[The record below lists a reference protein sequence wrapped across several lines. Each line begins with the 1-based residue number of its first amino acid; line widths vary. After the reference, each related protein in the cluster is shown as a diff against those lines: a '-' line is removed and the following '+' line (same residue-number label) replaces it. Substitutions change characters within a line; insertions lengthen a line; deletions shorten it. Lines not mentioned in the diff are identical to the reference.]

1 MSASFFA
8 LFLYTTLYLQE
19 ILHLSPVEAGL
30 VYLPGTILLFVV
42 SGATAELTKRISAG
56 ALIVGGLILVA
67 VGLALMTV
75 VQVDSSWVALLPG
88 LLVVC
93 AGTGLFNPAL
103 AAVALGSLPDAQ
115 SGLAAGV
122 NDVFRQGGI
131 AVGVAAYGVL
141 VPAGAALGH
150 GSSGSFVSSLHE
162 ALWIGA
168 AVAAIGA
175 IVAVKLIGIRA
186 PAPQVSPIPAGE
198 AVPEAV

>member
-19 ILHLSPVEAGL
+19 ILHLSPLQAGL
-30 VYLPGTILLFVV
+30 VYLPGTLLLFIV
-42 SGATAELTKRISAG
+42 SGATAELSKRIPAG
-56 ALIVGGLILVA
+56 ALIAGGLVLA
-67 VGLALMTV
+67 AAGLALMTLA
-75 VQVDSSWVALLPG
+75 QASSQWTALLPG

-103 AAVALGSLPDAQ
+103 AAVALGSLSDAQ

-122 NDVFRQGGI
+122 NDAFRQGGV

-150 GSSGSFVSSLHE
+150 GSSAAFVSGLHD

-168 AVAAIGA
+168 AVAAAGA
-175 IVAVKLIGIRA
+175 VAALKLIGARELA
-186 PAPQVSPIPAGE
+186 PTAAAEIVAEPA
-198 AVPEAV
+198 